1 MWQMSQSVKIFIEA
15 WLNFVSNLKCF
26 KYWHYL
32 KVSEA
37 SQVWRH
43 LCQRMSNTDV
53 MRRAMIGMQ
62 IIVLANTILALASGS
77 FCYCPLCFK
86 IQNISRLLGFRTFE
100 IVVRSMSSMSSW
112 SWNGPER
119 NFLITCGR
127 LGQAFF
133 CEIMNYVT
141 PTVSDKLNFPLQST
155 SKVLGWKNLFIPRFS
170 AYWVPHQRWCS
181 ALWARPTAQ
190 PSPEPV
196 LQPCRWCDQN
206 WSWSPSFP
214 LSWPVSL
221 PSTVLSLQFSLPVNS
236 NLLLSTLYT
245 ST

>member
-1 MWQMSQSVKIFIEA
+1 
-15 WLNFVSNLKCF
+15 
-26 KYWHYL
+26 
-32 KVSEA
+32 
-37 SQVWRH
+37 
-43 LCQRMSNTDV
+43 MSNTDV
-53 MRRAMIGMQ
+53 Q
-62 IIVLANTILALASGS
+62 IIVLANINLAFSHLEAFVTLKIIRILN
-77 FCYCPLCFK
+77 FW
-86 IQNISRLLGFRTFE
+86 
-100 IVVRSMSSMSSW
+100 MSSW
-112 SWNGPER
+112 SGKVQNEI
-119 NFLITCGR
+119 FSVHCGR
-127 LGQAFF
+127 LGQAIF
-133 CEIMNYVT
+133 CEILNCVT

-155 SKVLGWKNLFIPRFS
+155 SKVQGWKNLFIPRFS